1 MEKPNFATLGQNLQS
16 LRLAQGLSLSQLA
29 ANAGIAKSNLSRI
42 EQGEGNPTIET
53 IWRLAMQL
61 NVPFSDLIA
70 RADMAWG
77 ENGVQVRLI
86 DQGTDNPRVDVY
98 WMYCAPHSVRESEPH
113 FAGTVESVTMV
124 SGEVNAG
131 NTGELQTLRA
141 GDTYTFDASRPHK
154 YQTDE
159 LWATMMVVVTYP
171 KNERQ
176 PAPLT
181 SDSE

>member
-61 NVPFSDLIA
+61 NVPFSDLVA

-86 DQGTDNPRVDVY
+86 D
-98 WMYCAPHSVRESEPH
+98 
-113 FAGTVESVTMV
+113 
-124 SGEVNAG
+124 
-131 NTGELQTLRA
+131 RA
-141 GDTYTFDASRPHK
+141 FWCTR
-154 YQTDE
+154 
-159 LWATMMVVVTYP
+159 
-171 KNERQ
+171 
-176 PAPLT
+176 
-181 SDSE
+181 